1 MPAPVRF
8 PSGINTASSRR
19 LALRDYLAADPT
31 KMHVYFND
39 FDNFIVGDWVITTTE
54 AGAGAATEALT
65 DVDGGALLVTN
76 DDADNDAD
84 FFQLVSE
91 SFLLAAGKRSWFA
104 MRFQTND
111 ATQTDIVA
119 GLQVRDTTPLDV
131 TDGIYFLKPDD
142 AALVNFICGK
152 DATTGRSTSSAVS
165 TLVAATWTEWAW
177 YFDGRKSLTAFVN
190 DVPVVSIDPTSYFP
204 DTELTVSFGIQNG
217 AAAAKTLTI
226 DYLLAAKE
234 R

>member
-1 MPAPVRF
+1 MASPSRF
-8 PSGINTASSRR
+8 PSGVNTAGKRNLPMWEF
-19 LALRDYLAADPT
+19 LAPDPT

-39 FDNFIVGDWVITTTE
+39 FYTYLASDWVITTTE

-65 DVDGGALLVTN
+65 DGDGGLLLITN

-84 FFQLVSE
+84 FFQLVGE
-91 SFLLAAGKRSWFA
+91 NFLLATGKKAWFKT
-104 MRFQTND
+104 RFQTND
-111 ATQTDIVA
+111 ATQTDIVF
-119 GLQVRDTTPLDV
+119 GLQIRDTTPLDV

-152 DATTGRSTSSAVS
+152 DATTGRSTSAGVS
-165 TLVAATWTEWAW
+165 TLVAATMTEWAW
-177 YFDGRKSLTAFVN
+177 YYDGRKSLTAFVN
-190 DVPVVSIDPTSYFP
+190 DVPVVSIDPTNYFP

-217 AAAAKTLTI
+217 AAAAKTLTV